1 MATSRNRDYSAPPE
15 GVKNVSALYGW
26 DQAAVITGA
35 QNPQTGAWSSLQVN
49 PDGSLKVALTSGI
62 TIDSL
67 NLSGINVNTDQLE
80 SINTSGTLFLR
91 SISGDLRD
99 TELAVISGTNF
110 LASISGDLRDT
121 EAAIISG
128 TNFLGAISGR
138 LINGLVGVT
147 GVGIDRASGYSP
159 TNFMAIGGRA
169 VDIASGFNP
178 TYASGANSILNIDR
192 TNGAVLTEGTDLNY
206 QYDSVT
212 TYAPQG
218 VIVSNSSIS
227 GSFSG
232 AALQTG
238 IALFANSAR
247 KFWYVQNTSSVRPLY
262 VRLSSLPASSGDFN
276 FILNQSSSAG
286 QGGQSFSDD
295 RYLGDVS
302 VSGTSLIIWELT

>member
-110 LASISGDLRDT
+110 L
-121 EAAIISG
+121 
-128 TNFLGAISGR
+128 GAISGR

-147 GVGIDRASGYSP
+147 GVAIDRASGYSP

-276 FILNQSSSAG
+276 FI
-286 QGGQSFSDD
+286 
-295 RYLGDVS
+295 YV
-302 VSGTSLIIWELT
+302 